1 MSDSE
6 SSDDLDTLGL
16 SLRSKLHTITT
27 LLALMQ
33 PKSVP
38 EKRSFSI
45 FNDFQRQ
52 RLRILQAFRVVIVRE
67 DEVVTTAAYTS
78 FKPPPQLNTFA
89 LNKSVQ
95 PYILLVMQELQEEYN
110 FGSDLRVPPDPRKTF
125 IHNPCEDTYFKSRQ
139 AANHDVLSNDG
150 QSYWSDVLN
159 DPWQFL
165 EMR

>member
-16 SLRSKLHTITT
+16 SLRSKFHTITT
-27 LLALMQ
+27 LLALTQ
-33 PKSVP
+33 PESVL

-45 FNDFQRQ
+45 LNDFQHQ
-52 RLRILQAFRVVIVRE
+52 RLRILQAFRAVIARKE
-67 DEVVTTAAYTS
+67 EVVTTAAYTS

-89 LNKSVQ
+89 LTRDNSIR
-95 PYILLVMQELQEEYN
+95 PYILVVMQELQEEYN
-110 FGSDLRVPPDPRKTF
+110 FGSDLGVPPDPRKTF
-125 IHNPCEDTYFKSRQ
+125 INNPCEDTFLQ

-165 EMR
+165 EM

>member
-1 MSDSE
+1 VNTR
-6 SSDDLDTLGL
+6 DTAGTG
-16 SLRSKLHTITT
+16 SGILRCAKVHYRTRTRSTRFGNTAGI
-27 LLALMQ
+27 
-33 PKSVP
+33 PVP
-38 EKRSFSI
+38 
-45 FNDFQRQ
+45 
-52 RLRILQAFRVVIVRE
+52 VRN
-67 DEVVTTAAYTS
+67 
-78 FKPPPQLNTFA
+78 P
-89 LNKSVQ
+89 KSVQ